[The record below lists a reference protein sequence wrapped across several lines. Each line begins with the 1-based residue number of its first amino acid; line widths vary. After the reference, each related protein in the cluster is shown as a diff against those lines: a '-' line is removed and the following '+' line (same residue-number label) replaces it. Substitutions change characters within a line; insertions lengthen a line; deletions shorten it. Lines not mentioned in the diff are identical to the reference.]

1 MGLKSTI
8 YGPFFTVPP
17 KISLKI
23 QQEIQKLGFKNF
35 WPKNDKK
42 YARFRALKSILEFN
56 DNIGYFDM
64 FQGFKKATSYGG
76 ARKLR
81 LTQPP
86 VCRVLLCKITI
97 DTLDSEDPIFYQKYA

>member
-1 MGLKSTI
+1 MDHFLPSHQNFTQNSARNSKIGALK
-8 YGPFFTVPP
+8 
-17 KISLKI
+17 
-23 QQEIQKLGFKNF
+23 F

-42 YARFRALKSILEFN
+42 IARFRALKSIFEFN

-64 FQGFKKATSYGG
+64 FQGFKKATPYGG

-86 VCRVLLCKITI
+86 VRRDNEPSLKKLWI
-97 DTLDSEDPIFYQKYA
+97 DPTLIAK